1 MPADFDGSI
10 GQRDLVRREGSRILI
25 AEDDPELRSLL
36 SMVLTEDGHLVDEVA
51 DGRQFVDVLACLY
64 DDGIPVDIYGLII
77 SDIRMPGFSGL
88 DVLSALR
95 CLRSHV
101 PVIIITAFG
110 DETTR
115 RLALGL
121 GALAVLEKPF
131 DLDELRAAVVNVL
144 ARPRP
149 SSGLPRSIGWA

>member
-1 MPADFDGSI
+1 
-10 GQRDLVRREGSRILI
+10 
-25 AEDDPELRSLL
+25 
-36 SMVLTEDGHLVDEVA
+36 
-51 DGRQFVDVLACLY
+51 
-64 DDGIPVDIYGLII
+64 
-77 SDIRMPGFSGL
+77 MPGFSGL

-110 DETTR
+110 DEPTR

-131 DLDELRAAVVNVL
+131 DLDDLRTAVVNVL
-144 ARPRP
+144 AHPRSP
-149 SSGLPRSIGWA
+149 SALPRSMGWA

>member
-1 MPADFDGSI
+1 MPPAVDAFQGLCDVNG
-10 GQRDLVRREGSRILI
+10 ENARILV
-25 AEDDPELRSLL
+25 AEDDPELRALL
-36 SMVLTEDGHLVDEVA
+36 SMVLTEDGYQVDEVA

-64 DDGIPVDIYGLII
+64 DDGIPVDSYSLII

-110 DETTR
+110 DEPTR

-131 DLDELRAAVVNVL
+131 DLDDLRSAVVHVL
-144 ARPRP
+144 AHPR
-149 SSGLPRSIGWA
+149 SLAGLPRSMGWA

>member
-1 MPADFDGSI
+1 MPPLFDAFAGLSDAD
-10 GQRDLVRREGSRILI
+10 REHARILI

-36 SMVLTEDGHLVDEVA
+36 SMVLMEDGYQVDEVA

-64 DDGIPVDIYGLII
+64 DNGIPVDSYNLII
-77 SDIRMPGFSGL
+77 TDIRMPGFSGL

-110 DETTR
+110 DEPTR

-121 GALAVLEKPF
+121 GALAVMEKPF
-131 DLDELRAAVVNVL
+131 DLDELRAVVVNVL
-144 ARPRP
+144 ARPRVP
-149 SSGLPRSIGWA
+149 DGLPRSMGWA